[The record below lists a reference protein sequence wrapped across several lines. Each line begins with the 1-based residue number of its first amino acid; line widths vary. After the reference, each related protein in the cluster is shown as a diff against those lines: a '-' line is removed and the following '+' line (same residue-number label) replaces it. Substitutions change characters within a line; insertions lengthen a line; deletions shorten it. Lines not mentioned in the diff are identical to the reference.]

1 MSEMSFGRVP
11 TPLNFGGAI
20 RRCFARYSD
29 FQGRARRAEYWY
41 FALFCLLVDVVLA
54 IIGNHLLGT
63 LIHVV
68 VGLGLALP
76 ASSVAVRRLHD
87 LDRSGWWC
95 FINFVPVLGL
105 IVLIYWFC
113 QRGTVGM
120 NRFGVDPLIA
130 G

>member
-1 MSEMSFGRVP
+1 
-11 TPLNFGGAI
+11 
-20 RRCFARYSD
+20 
-29 FQGRARRAEYWY
+29 
-41 FALFCLLVDVVLA
+41 
-54 IIGNHLLGT
+54 
-63 LIHVV
+63 
-68 VGLGLALP
+68 
-76 ASSVAVRRLHD
+76 VRRLHD